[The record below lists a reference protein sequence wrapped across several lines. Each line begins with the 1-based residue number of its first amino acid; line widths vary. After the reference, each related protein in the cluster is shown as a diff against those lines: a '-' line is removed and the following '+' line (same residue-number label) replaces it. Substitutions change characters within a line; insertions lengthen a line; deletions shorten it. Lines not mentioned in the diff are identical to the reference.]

1 MVRSE
6 GLIRN
11 IFNIKKECYMIE
23 KTGKILKTMRCRNVL
38 LDSQKTSFGLRPSLS
53 ARSRKFGMTKNG
65 QDDKKWLGMT
75 GLVRKGAFTMAEIL
89 LSLTIIGVVAA
100 ITLPSL
106 IGNINERTWNTQKK
120 ALHARMAQALALMP
134 QLNGYGTYSTS
145 TDANGSAVIN
155 DNSAQTFITE
165 GLSKV
170 LKITNVCDYQKL
182 EDCGVASTYTTL
194 AGTTKNVA
202 TNLRTFNP
210 LITATYTNQNRVNE
224 ISFNY
229 NTYAAAFETQNGE
242 SIILYYNPFCQDNKD
257 IPEPATGQVRWDH
270 AQQYMCANF
279 VVDLNGAKGPNKVG
293 QDISFITAIYPN
305 NPDVVAP
312 DFLPA
317 HGNDANSYKYD
328 DSNANTVTATTI
340 CRNMGSEYRLPTL
353 AEGMAMT
360 YNRDLLGLSS
370 SFSFWSGSAFGS
382 SHAWA
387 VSMGDGS
394 RYTNPR
400 TITHAVRCVKR

>member
-1 MVRSE
+1 
-6 GLIRN
+6 
-11 IFNIKKECYMIE
+11 
-23 KTGKILKTMRCRNVL
+23 
-38 LDSQKTSFGLRPSLS
+38 
-53 ARSRKFGMTKNG
+53 MTKISKALSSLNG
-65 QDDKKWLGMT
+65 KKS
-75 GLVRKGAFTMAEIL
+75 AFTMAEIL

-134 QLNGYGTYSTS
+134 QLNGYGTFVASTTS
-145 TDANGSAVIN
+145 NAGS
-155 DNSAQTFITE
+155 DNTAQTFITE

-170 LKITNVCDYQKL
+170 LKITNVCTYDKL

-194 AGTTKNVA
+194 AGSTKNVA
-202 TNLRTFNP
+202 SNLRTFNP
-210 LITATYTNQNRVNE
+210 LITDTYTDQNRVNE

-242 SIILYYNPFCQDNKD
+242 SIVLYYNPYCQDNKD
-257 IPEPATGQVRWDH
+257 VPEGRWDH

-312 DFLPA
+312 DVLPA
-317 HGNDANSYKYD
+317 HGNDAESYKYD
-328 DSNANTVTATTI
+328 DANANTVTATTI
-340 CRNMGSEYRLPTL
+340 CKNMGAEYRLPTITEL
-353 AEGMAMT
+353 MAMS
-360 YNRDLLGLSS
+360 YNRDLLGLNSS
-370 SFSFWSGSAFGS
+370 LHFWSGSAVGS
-382 SHAWA
+382 SHAWHVTMRTGDRA
-387 VSMGDGS
+387 V
-394 RYTNPR
+394 YPR
-400 TITHAVRCVKR
+400 SLTIAVRCVKR

>member
-1 MVRSE
+1 MIKFVTKFFENNPLNVILNLRERAESE
-6 GLIRN
+6 GRVVHNSFSASRARGFQDLN
-11 IFNIKKECYMIE
+11 TVAWQNA
-23 KTGKILKTMRCRNVL
+23 TTMRCRN
-38 LDSQKTSFGLRPSLS
+38 
-53 ARSRKFGMTKNG
+53 KFGMTKLEG
-65 QDDKKWLGMT
+65 IA
-75 GLVRKGAFTMAEIL
+75 KGFTMAEIL

-145 TDANGSAVIN
+145 TDANGSTVIN

-170 LKITNVCDYQKL
+170 LKITNVCTYDKL
-182 EDCGVASTYTTL
+182 TDCGVASTYTTL
-194 AGTTKNVA
+194 AGTTKSVA

-210 LITATYTNQNRVNE
+210 LIADTYTSQNRVNE

-229 NTYAAAFETQNGE
+229 NTYATAFETQNGE
-242 SIILYYNPFCQDNKD
+242 SVILYYNPYCQDNKD
-257 IPEPATGQVRWDH
+257 VPEGKWDH

-279 VVDLNGAKGPNKVG
+279 VVDLNGVKGPNKVG

-312 DFLPA
+312 DVLPA
-317 HGNDANSYKYD
+317 HGNDANSYRYD
-328 DSNANTVTATTI
+328 DSNTNTVTAITI
-340 CRNMGSEYRLPTL
+340 CKTIGSECRLPTVTE
-353 AEGMAMT
+353 AMAMT

-370 SFSFWSGSAFGS
+370 SLAFWSGSAVGA
-382 SHAWA
+382 SHAWG
-387 VSMGDGS
+387 VYMGFGNRGFS
-394 RYTNPR
+394 PR
-400 TITHAVRCVKR
+400 TDTKAVRCVKR

>member
-1 MVRSE
+1 MIKFVTK
-6 GLIRN
+6 
-11 IFNIKKECYMIE
+11 IFENNPLNV
-23 KTGKILKTMRCRNVL
+23 ILNLFQDLNVGAFYHATVMRCRNGL
-38 LDSQKTSFGLRPSLS
+38 ARLAENELRTSSSTLCSL
-53 ARSRKFGMTKNG
+53 AQFGMTKNG
-65 QDDKKWLGMT
+65 QDDRKWFGMT
-75 GLVRKGAFTMAEIL
+75 GNGKAFTMAEIL
-89 LSLTIIGVVAA
+89 LSLTIIGIVAA

-145 TDANGSAVIN
+145 TDANGSTVIN

-170 LKITNVCDYQKL
+170 LKINNVCTHDKL
-182 EDCGVASTYTTL
+182 EDCDVAPTYTTL

-202 TNLRTFNP
+202 TNLLAFNP
-210 LITATYTNQNRVNE
+210 LITDTYSNANRVNE

-242 SIILYYNPFCQDNKD
+242 SIILYYNPYCQDNKNV
-257 IPEPATGQVRWDH
+257 GLMQWDH

-312 DFLPA
+312 DVLPA
-317 HGNDANSYKYD
+317 HGNDTESYKYD
-328 DSNANTVTATTI
+328 EGVNNATYI
-340 CRNMGSEYRLPTL
+340 CKNMGAEYRLPTVT
-353 AEGMAMT
+353 EIMAMT
-360 YNRDLLGLSS
+360 YNKDLLGLP
-370 SFSFWSGSAFGS
+370 SFHFWSGSAVNS
-382 SHAWA
+382 DYAWCIHSTRGVRA
-387 VSMGDGS
+387 VYLRSTTM
-394 RYTNPR
+394 
-400 TITHAVRCVKR
+400 AVRCVRR